1 MTPDLLGGVLAFFFT
16 VALLSYLIGDNPL
29 YRVALHLFIGVS
41 VGYVA
46 LVVIYQALLPR
57 LFQPLIDG
65 VTRGDWLIAGLAAI
79 PLVLFILL
87 LLRLSTRFRGIGNFA
102 VAFMIGVGTAVAIG
116 GAVTGTLIPQITAT
130 AKITGEG
137 FTFVDFLNGVIIVIG
152 TVTTLLY
159 FQFWVRGRAAT
170 GDAERVALIRY
181 TGYVGQGFLM
191 LTLGV
196 IYGGMILSGM
206 AVLSERLM
214 ALYGWLINLLT

>member
-1 MTPDLLGGVLAFFFT
+1 MTPDLIGGVLAFFFT
-16 VALLSYLIGDNPL
+16 VALLSYLIGDNPV

-57 LFQPLIDG
+57 LFQPIIDG
-65 VTRGDWLIAGLAAI
+65 ATNGNWLVAGLAAI

-87 LLRLSTRFRGIGNFA
+87 LLRLSPRFRGVGNVA

-116 GAVTGTLIPQITAT
+116 GAVTGTLLPQIAAT
-130 AKITGEG
+130 SNLRGG
-137 FTFVDFLNGVIIVIG
+137 FINGVIVVIG

-159 FQFWVRGRAAT
+159 FQFWIRGRAAT

>member
-1 MTPDLLGGVLAFFFT
+1 MTPDLIGGVLAFFFT

-57 LFQPLIDG
+57 LFQPILNG
-65 VTRGDWLIAGLAAI
+65 VTQGNWLVVGLAAM

-116 GAVTGTLIPQITAT
+116 GAVTGTLIPQIAAT
-130 AKITGEG
+130 SNLRAG
-137 FTFVDFLNGVIIVIG
+137 FIDGVIVVIG

-196 IYGGMILSGM
+196 IYGGMILSGL

-214 ALYGWLINLLT
+214 SLYGWLINLL